1 MNISP
6 SRLLRLSLA
15 AFLFGLAV
23 GLPISI
29 RWIIE
34 ASPRPSQQQQ
44 EQQPQEQQ
52 RQATSS
58 LSSSPLILNKT
69 DDTLVKKG
77 RQEAKDKRKK

>member
-34 ASPRPSQQQQ
+34 ASPRPTMPQQQQ
-44 EQQPQEQQ
+44 QL
-52 RQATSS
+52 T
-58 LSSSPLILNKT
+58 SPLPSSTHVLNKT
-69 DDTLVKKG
+69 DDTPRRGGKRKAKG
-77 RQEAKDKRKK
+77 KRKK